1 LTKLICFVG
10 VPSASLLYDADFNAK
25 ADQARWVNTGGS
37 RWGIDEDENGT
48 LDAWKSLSAEEATA
62 EIVAALKAR
71 DPAIFAR
78 LLPTKDDLVAAGF
91 AEPLLSE
98 LLGRAEKAGE
108 DFAGL
113 AKAQQQ
119 IGAEAQW
126 NNMLAALPGLLPAG
140 TPGVAKDVLAY
151 DNVVALIDAGAKGS
165 TGQVYVGSLLRCGDV
180 WRPIDAPQVPGAQGE
195 IAETHQVSIGTVR
208 KAIDSLVADG
218 VLERFQG
225 KGTFVRRPDFQ
236 SSFFRFFRFA
246 SAGGAVRVPVS
257 RILKREETTMT
268 VVVAAALGL
277 KAGAPAIR
285 FSRLRLI
292 EDRPLVLEDIWLPHD
307 RFKALLT
314 IDTREFG
321 DLLYPLYEQYCG
333 VMVASAQETLSAEA
347 VSAKNAR
354 LLELEAGEPVI
365 VIERV
370 ALSADRQPLEWRQ
383 SRGPASEF
391 RYQVEI
397 R

>member
-1 LTKLICFVG
+1 MS
-10 VPSASLLYDADFNAK
+10 P
-25 ADQARWVNTGGS
+25 QALAPESDHRLPRYHRV
-37 RWGIDEDENGT
+37 RE
-48 LDAWKSLSAEEATA
+48 ALSAEIAARRWKPEEA
-62 EIVAALKAR
+62 I
-71 DPAIFAR
+71 P
-78 LLPTKDDLVAAGF
+78 
-91 AEPLLSE
+91 SE
-98 LLGRAEKAGE
+98 
-108 DFAGL
+108 
-113 AKAQQQ
+113 
-119 IGAEAQW
+119 
-126 NNMLAALPGLLPAG
+126 
-140 TPGVAKDVLAY
+140 T
-151 DNVVALIDAGAKGS
+151 
-165 TGQVYVGSLLRCGDV
+165 
-180 WRPIDAPQVPGAQGE
+180 E

-246 SAGGAVRVPVS
+246 SAGGAPRVPVS

-268 VVVAAALGL
+268 VVVAEALGL

-391 RYQVEI
+391 RYHVEI

>member
-1 LTKLICFVG
+1 MS
-10 VPSASLLYDADFNAK
+10 PRPPAP
-25 ADQARWVNTGGS
+25 
-37 RWGIDEDENGT
+37 E
-48 LDAWKSLSAEEATA
+48 LDHRLPRYHRVRAALSAEIAARRWKPEEAIPSEA
-62 EIVAALKAR
+62 EI
-71 DPAIFAR
+71 
-78 LLPTKDDLVAAGF
+78 
-91 AEPLLSE
+91 
-98 LLGRAEKAGE
+98 GE
-108 DFAGL
+108 A
-113 AKAQQQ
+113 
-119 IGAEAQW
+119 
-126 NNMLAALPGLLPAG
+126 
-140 TPGVAKDVLAY
+140 
-151 DNVVALIDAGAKGS
+151 
-165 TGQVYVGSLLRCGDV
+165 
-180 WRPIDAPQVPGAQGE
+180 
-195 IAETHQVSIGTVR
+195 HQVSIGTVR

-236 SSFFRFFRFA
+236 SSFFRFFRFT
-246 SAGGAVRVPVS
+246 GAKGLARVPVS
-257 RILKREETTMT
+257 RILKREVTATT
-268 VVVAAALGL
+268 VVVAEALQVEL
-277 KAGAPAIR
+277 GAPAIR

-292 EDRPLVLEDIWLPHD
+292 DDRPLVLEDIWLPHD
-307 RFKALLT
+307 RFKALLA

>member
-1 LTKLICFVG
+1 MSPQPLAPESDHRL
-10 VPSASLLYDADFNAK
+10 PLYHRVREA
-25 ADQARWVNTGGS
+25 
-37 RWGIDEDENGT
+37 
-48 LDAWKSLSAEEATA
+48 LSAEIAARRWKPEEA
-62 EIVAALKAR
+62 I
-71 DPAIFAR
+71 P
-78 LLPTKDDLVAAGF
+78 
-91 AEPLLSE
+91 SE
-98 LLGRAEKAGE
+98 A
-108 DFAGL
+108 
-113 AKAQQQ
+113 
-119 IGAEAQW
+119 
-126 NNMLAALPGLLPAG
+126 
-140 TPGVAKDVLAY
+140 
-151 DNVVALIDAGAKGS
+151 
-165 TGQVYVGSLLRCGDV
+165 
-180 WRPIDAPQVPGAQGE
+180 E

>member
-1 LTKLICFVG
+1 MS
-10 VPSASLLYDADFNAK
+10 P
-25 ADQARWVNTGGS
+25 QALAPESDHRLPRYHRV
-37 RWGIDEDENGT
+37 RE
-48 LDAWKSLSAEEATA
+48 ALSAEIAARRWKPEEA
-62 EIVAALKAR
+62 I
-71 DPAIFAR
+71 P
-78 LLPTKDDLVAAGF
+78 
-91 AEPLLSE
+91 SE
-98 LLGRAEKAGE
+98 
-108 DFAGL
+108 
-113 AKAQQQ
+113 
-119 IGAEAQW
+119 
-126 NNMLAALPGLLPAG
+126 
-140 TPGVAKDVLAY
+140 T
-151 DNVVALIDAGAKGS
+151 
-165 TGQVYVGSLLRCGDV
+165 
-180 WRPIDAPQVPGAQGE
+180 E

-246 SAGGAVRVPVS
+246 SAGGAPRVPVS

-268 VVVAAALGL
+268 VVVAEALGL

>member
-1 LTKLICFVG
+1 MSPQPLAPESDHRLPRYHRVRE
-10 VPSASLLYDADFNAK
+10 A
-25 ADQARWVNTGGS
+25 
-37 RWGIDEDENGT
+37 
-48 LDAWKSLSAEEATA
+48 LSAEIAARRWKPEEA
-62 EIVAALKAR
+62 I
-71 DPAIFAR
+71 P
-78 LLPTKDDLVAAGF
+78 
-91 AEPLLSE
+91 SE
-98 LLGRAEKAGE
+98 A
-108 DFAGL
+108 
-113 AKAQQQ
+113 
-119 IGAEAQW
+119 
-126 NNMLAALPGLLPAG
+126 
-140 TPGVAKDVLAY
+140 
-151 DNVVALIDAGAKGS
+151 
-165 TGQVYVGSLLRCGDV
+165 
-180 WRPIDAPQVPGAQGE
+180 E

-268 VVVAAALGL
+268 VGVAEALGL

-354 LLELEAGEPVI
+354 LLELEPGEPVI

>member
-1 LTKLICFVG
+1 MSPLPTSTKLDHRLPRYHRVRE
-10 VPSASLLYDADFNAK
+10 A
-25 ADQARWVNTGGS
+25 
-37 RWGIDEDENGT
+37 
-48 LDAWKSLSAEEATA
+48 LSAEIAAWRWKPEEA
-62 EIVAALKAR
+62 I
-71 DPAIFAR
+71 P
-78 LLPTKDDLVAAGF
+78 
-91 AEPLLSE
+91 SE
-98 LLGRAEKAGE
+98 
-108 DFAGL
+108 
-113 AKAQQQ
+113 
-119 IGAEAQW
+119 
-126 NNMLAALPGLLPAG
+126 
-140 TPGVAKDVLAY
+140 T
-151 DNVVALIDAGAKGS
+151 
-165 TGQVYVGSLLRCGDV
+165 
-180 WRPIDAPQVPGAQGE
+180 E
-195 IAETHQVSIGTVR
+195 IAEAHRVSIGTVR

-246 SAGGAVRVPVS
+246 NVDGPVRVPVS
-257 RILKREETTMT
+257 RILKREVTTMSAA
-268 VVVAAALGL
+268 VAAALKL
-277 KAGAPAIR
+277 EVGAAALR

-292 EDRPLVLEDIWLPHD
+292 DERPLVLEDIWLPYE
-307 RFKALLT
+307 RFKALLA

-354 LLELEAGEPVI
+354 LLALVAGEPVI

>member
-1 LTKLICFVG
+1 LAPKF
-10 VPSASLLYDADFNAK
+10 
-25 ADQARWVNTGGS
+25 DQRLPRYHRVREA
-37 RWGIDEDENGT
+37 
-48 LDAWKSLSAEEATA
+48 LSAEIAARRWKPEEA
-62 EIVAALKAR
+62 I
-71 DPAIFAR
+71 P
-78 LLPTKDDLVAAGF
+78 
-91 AEPLLSE
+91 SE
-98 LLGRAEKAGE
+98 A
-108 DFAGL
+108 
-113 AKAQQQ
+113 
-119 IGAEAQW
+119 
-126 NNMLAALPGLLPAG
+126 
-140 TPGVAKDVLAY
+140 
-151 DNVVALIDAGAKGS
+151 
-165 TGQVYVGSLLRCGDV
+165 
-180 WRPIDAPQVPGAQGE
+180 E

-268 VVVAAALGL
+268 VVVAEALGL

-307 RFKALLT
+307 RFEALLT

>member
-1 LTKLICFVG
+1 MS
-10 VPSASLLYDADFNAK
+10 PQLLAPEFDHRLPRYHRVREA
-25 ADQARWVNTGGS
+25 
-37 RWGIDEDENGT
+37 
-48 LDAWKSLSAEEATA
+48 LSAEIAARRWKPEEA
-62 EIVAALKAR
+62 I
-71 DPAIFAR
+71 P
-78 LLPTKDDLVAAGF
+78 
-91 AEPLLSE
+91 SE
-98 LLGRAEKAGE
+98 A
-108 DFAGL
+108 
-113 AKAQQQ
+113 
-119 IGAEAQW
+119 
-126 NNMLAALPGLLPAG
+126 
-140 TPGVAKDVLAY
+140 
-151 DNVVALIDAGAKGS
+151 
-165 TGQVYVGSLLRCGDV
+165 
-180 WRPIDAPQVPGAQGE
+180 E

-268 VVVAAALGL
+268 VGVAEALGL

-354 LLELEAGEPVI
+354 LLELEPGEPVI

>member
-1 LTKLICFVG
+1 MRRDQSG
-10 VPSASLLYDADFNAK
+10 PSA
-25 ADQARWVNTGGS
+25 
-37 RWGIDEDENGT
+37 
-48 LDAWKSLSAEEATA
+48 
-62 EIVAALKAR
+62 
-71 DPAIFAR
+71 
-78 LLPTKDDLVAAGF
+78 
-91 AEPLLSE
+91 
-98 LLGRAEKAGE
+98 
-108 DFAGL
+108 
-113 AKAQQQ
+113 
-119 IGAEAQW
+119 
-126 NNMLAALPGLLPAG
+126 
-140 TPGVAKDVLAY
+140 
-151 DNVVALIDAGAKGS
+151 
-165 TGQVYVGSLLRCGDV
+165 
-180 WRPIDAPQVPGAQGE
+180 
-195 IAETHQVSIGTVR
+195 
-208 KAIDSLVADG
+208 
-218 VLERFQG
+218 
-225 KGTFVRRPDFQ
+225 
-236 SSFFRFFRFA
+236 
-246 SAGGAVRVPVS
+246 RVPVS
-257 RILKREETTMT
+257 RILKREETMMT
-268 VVVAAALGL
+268 VVVAEALGL

-292 EDRPLVLEDIWLPHD
+292 DDRPLVLEDIWLPHD

>member
-1 LTKLICFVG
+1 MR
-10 VPSASLLYDADFNAK
+10 AA
-25 ADQARWVNTGGS
+25 
-37 RWGIDEDENGT
+37 
-48 LDAWKSLSAEEATA
+48 LSAEIAARRWKPEEAIPSEA
-62 EIVAALKAR
+62 EI
-71 DPAIFAR
+71 
-78 LLPTKDDLVAAGF
+78 
-91 AEPLLSE
+91 
-98 LLGRAEKAGE
+98 GE
-108 DFAGL
+108 A
-113 AKAQQQ
+113 
-119 IGAEAQW
+119 
-126 NNMLAALPGLLPAG
+126 
-140 TPGVAKDVLAY
+140 
-151 DNVVALIDAGAKGS
+151 
-165 TGQVYVGSLLRCGDV
+165 
-180 WRPIDAPQVPGAQGE
+180 
-195 IAETHQVSIGTVR
+195 HQVSIGTVR

-236 SSFFRFFRFA
+236 SSFFRFFRFT
-246 SAGGAVRVPVS
+246 GAKGLARVPVS
-257 RILKREETTMT
+257 RILKREVTATT
-268 VVVAAALGL
+268 VVVAEALQVEL
-277 KAGAPAIR
+277 GAPAIR

-292 EDRPLVLEDIWLPHD
+292 DDRPLVLEDIWLPHD
-307 RFKALLT
+307 RFKALLA

>member
-1 LTKLICFVG
+1 MS
-10 VPSASLLYDADFNAK
+10 P
-25 ADQARWVNTGGS
+25 QALAPESDHRLPRYHRV
-37 RWGIDEDENGT
+37 RE
-48 LDAWKSLSAEEATA
+48 ALSAEIAARRWKPEEA
-62 EIVAALKAR
+62 I
-71 DPAIFAR
+71 P
-78 LLPTKDDLVAAGF
+78 
-91 AEPLLSE
+91 SE
-98 LLGRAEKAGE
+98 
-108 DFAGL
+108 
-113 AKAQQQ
+113 
-119 IGAEAQW
+119 
-126 NNMLAALPGLLPAG
+126 
-140 TPGVAKDVLAY
+140 
-151 DNVVALIDAGAKGS
+151 
-165 TGQVYVGSLLRCGDV
+165 
-180 WRPIDAPQVPGAQGE
+180 GE